1 MKTFTEELWY
11 GNIFPSSGCRETNND
26 TKALMDYIARHHEKL
41 LSLLSSERREVLES
55 FTTCSSELMDIN
67 ERNIFVY
74 AFRLGAR
81 MAIEIM
87 SEEI

>member
-41 LSLLSSERREVLES
+41 LSLLSSE
-55 FTTCSSELMDIN
+55 LMAIN